1 MSAIPMPSKAT
12 PPRASGAQA
21 QPVIRRYQPPAGWQ
35 ESMVAAIMRVAL
47 KVTLKPFLGPPWP
60 FAVQRLSLSMGSSM
74 MPQDARARVS
84 VERVDHIEVDRV
96 VPKAAQGQPRHAI
109 LYLHGGA
116 FVAGSP
122 RTHRSITRALSALTG
137 AQVLVPHYRLAPESP
152 FPAQLDDCVQC
163 YRQLL
168 KEGYSA
174 DRISIAGDSAGGNL
188 TFMTAIAAMQ
198 QGLPAPASL
207 VMMSPALSLHPL
219 PNSTG
224 FERQS
229 RDPMIRM
236 AWADDVERAMKVPA
250 DHPLANPM
258 AQDLSQLPPS
268 LTQVGDDEVLYDN
281 AVWVVENATA
291 AGRVAELE
299 VYMKRWHVFQ
309 AHASLLPSAVRALE
323 RQAEFM
329 MRYWRA

>member
-1 MSAIPMPSKAT
+1 MGQTAT
-12 PPRASGAQA
+12 ETTEQA
-21 QPVIRRYQPPAGWQ
+21 TSR
-35 ESMVAAIMRVAL
+35 S
-47 KVTLKPFLGPPWP
+47 T
-60 FAVQRLSLSMGSSM
+60 
-74 MPQDARARVS
+74 
-84 VERVDHIEVDRV
+84 ERM
-96 VPKAAQGQPRHAI
+96 
-109 LYLHGGA
+109 
-116 FVAGSP
+116 
-122 RTHRSITRALSALTG
+122 TG

-163 YRQLL
+163 YKQLL
-168 KEGYSA
+168 QEGYSA

-188 TFMTAIAAMQ
+188 TFMTAIAAMK

-224 FERQS
+224 FERQA

-236 AWADDVERAMKVPA
+236 AWAEDVERAMKVPT
-250 DHPLANPM
+250 DHPLADPM

-291 AGRVAELE
+291 AGREAELE

-309 AHASLLPSAVRALE
+309 AHAILMPGSVRALE

-329 MRYWRA
+329 KRHWAR

>member
-1 MSAIPMPSKAT
+1 MSAIAKQANEACAEA
-12 PPRASGAQA
+12 PPA
-21 QPVIRRYQPPAGWQ
+21 QPVIRRYQPPAGLK
-35 ESMVAAIMRVAL
+35 EAVSAAVMRAAL
-47 KVTLKPFLGPPWP
+47 RVSLKPFLGPPWP
-60 FAVQRLSLSMGSSM
+60 FAVQRAALSIGSSM
-74 MPQDARARVS
+74 MPQDGRAQVR
-84 VERVDHIEVDRV
+84 VERVAHIEVDRV
-96 VPKAAQGQPRHAI
+96 RPRAAANGAQPRHAI

-137 AQVLVPHYRLAPESP
+137 AQVLVPHYRLAPEAP
-152 FPAQLDDCVQC
+152 FPAQLEDCITC

-168 KEGYSA
+168 QEGYTP
-174 DRISIAGDSAGGNL
+174 DRISIAGDSAGGHL

-198 QGLPAPASL
+198 EGLPAPASL

-236 AWADDVERAMKVPA
+236 AWADDVARAMKVPA
-250 DHPLANPM
+250 GHRWAEPM

-291 AGRVAELE
+291 AGRHAELE
-299 VYMKRWHVFQ
+299 VYMQRWHVFQ
-309 AHASLLPSAVRALE
+309 AHASLLPSAQRALE

-329 MRYWRA
+329 LRHWAR

>member
-1 MSAIPMPSKAT
+1 MSAVQKAPAAAT
-12 PPRASGAQA
+12 K
-21 QPVIRRYQPPAGWQ
+21 QPVVRRYQPPAGLQ
-35 ESMVAAIMRVAL
+35 ESIVAAIMRVAL

-60 FAVQRLSLSMGSSM
+60 FAVQRMSLALGSSL

-84 VERVDHIEVDRV
+84 VARVAHIEVDRV
-96 VPKAAQGQPRHAI
+96 VPTAATGQPRHAI

-299 VYMKRWHVFQ
+299 IYMKRWHVFQ

-329 MRYWRA
+329 MRHWRA

>member
-1 MSAIPMPSKAT
+1 MSAVQKASAAV
-12 PPRASGAQA
+12 PG
-21 QPVIRRYQPPAGWQ
+21 QPVIRHYQPPAGLQ
-35 ESMVAAIMRVAL
+35 ESIVAAIMRVAL

-60 FAVQRLSLSMGSSM
+60 FAVQRMSLALGSSL

-84 VERVDHIEVDRV
+84 VDRVAHIEVDRV
-96 VPKAAQGQPRHAI
+96 VPTAATGQPRHAI

-163 YRQLL
+163 YKQLL
-168 KEGYSA
+168 QEGYTA

-224 FERQS
+224 FERQA

-236 AWADDVERAMKVPA
+236 AWAEDVERAMKVPA
-250 DHPLANPM
+250 DHPLGNPM

-309 AHASLLPSAVRALE
+309 AHASMLPSSVQALS

-329 MRYWRA
+329 KRHWAR

>member
-1 MSAIPMPSKAT
+1 MSAIPMPSNAAAS
-12 PPRASGAQA
+12 RASGAQA

-96 VPKAAQGQPRHAI
+96 LPKAAKGQPRHAI

-174 DRISIAGDSAGGNL
+174 DRISIAGDSAGGHL

-329 MRYWRA
+329 MRHWRA

>member
-1 MSAIPMPSKAT
+1 MSAVQKAPAAAT
-12 PPRASGAQA
+12 K
-21 QPVIRRYQPPAGWQ
+21 QPVVRRYQPPAGLQ
-35 ESMVAAIMRVAL
+35 ESIVAAIMRVAL

-60 FAVQRLSLSMGSSM
+60 FAVQRMSLALGSSL

-84 VERVDHIEVDRV
+84 VARVAHIEVDRV
-96 VPKAAQGQPRHAI
+96 VPTAATGQPRHAI

-163 YRQLL
+163 YKQLL
-168 KEGYSA
+168 QEGYTA

-299 VYMKRWHVFQ
+299 IYMKRWHVFQ
-309 AHASLLPSAVRALE
+309 AHASMLPSSVQALS

-329 MRYWRA
+329 KRHWAR

>member
-1 MSAIPMPSKAT
+1 
-12 PPRASGAQA
+12 
-21 QPVIRRYQPPAGWQ
+21 
-35 ESMVAAIMRVAL
+35 
-47 KVTLKPFLGPPWP
+47 
-60 FAVQRLSLSMGSSM
+60 
-74 MPQDARARVS
+74 
-84 VERVDHIEVDRV
+84 
-96 VPKAAQGQPRHAI
+96 
-109 LYLHGGA
+109 
-116 FVAGSP
+116 
-122 RTHRSITRALSALTG
+122 
-137 AQVLVPHYRLAPESP
+137 
-152 FPAQLDDCVQC
+152 
-163 YRQLL
+163 
-168 KEGYSA
+168 
-174 DRISIAGDSAGGNL
+174 
-188 TFMTAIAAMQ
+188 MTAIAAMQ

-299 VYMKRWHVFQ
+299 IYMKRWHVFQ

-329 MRYWRA
+329 MRHWRA

>member
-60 FAVQRLSLSMGSSM
+60 FAVQRLSLSLGSSM

-96 VPKAAQGQPRHAI
+96 VPKAAKGQPRHAI

-299 VYMKRWHVFQ
+299 IYMKRWHVFQ

-329 MRYWRA
+329 MRHWRA

>member
-1 MSAIPMPSKAT
+1 MSAVQKA
-12 PPRASGAQA
+12 PAVAVK
-21 QPVIRRYQPPAGWQ
+21 QPVIRRYQPPAGLR
-35 ESMVAAIMRVAL
+35 ESIMAAMMRVAL
-47 KVTLKPFLGPPWP
+47 RVTLKPFLGPPWP
-60 FAVQRLSLSMGSSM
+60 FAVQRLSLAMGSSL
-74 MPQDARARVS
+74 MPQDGRATVR
-84 VERVDHIEVDRV
+84 VERVAHIEVDRV
-96 VPKAAQGQPRHAI
+96 LPKGVTGQPRHAI

-122 RTHRSITRALSALTG
+122 RTHRSITRALSAMTG

-163 YRQLL
+163 YKQLL
-168 KEGYSA
+168 QEGYSA

-188 TFMTAIAAMQ
+188 TFMTAIAAMK

-224 FERQS
+224 FERQA

-236 AWADDVERAMKVPA
+236 AWAEDVERAMKVPT

-299 VYMKRWHVFQ
+299 IYMKRWHVFQ
-309 AHASLLPSAVRALE
+309 AHASLMPGSVRALE

-329 MRYWRA
+329 KRHWAR

>member
-1 MSAIPMPSKAT
+1 MSAIPMPSNAAA
-12 PPRASGAQA
+12 PRASGAQA

-96 VPKAAQGQPRHAI
+96 VPKAAKGQPRHAI

-174 DRISIAGDSAGGNL
+174 DRISIAGDSAGGHL
-188 TFMTAIAAMQ
+188 TFMTAIAAMS
-198 QGLPAPASL
+198 GYPH
-207 VMMSPALSLHPL
+207 LS
-219 PNSTG
+219 
-224 FERQS
+224 
-229 RDPMIRM
+229 
-236 AWADDVERAMKVPA
+236 VPA
-250 DHPLANPM
+250 GLVEGMPVG
-258 AQDLSQLPPS
+258 LSFIG
-268 LTQVGDDEVLYDN
+268 T
-281 AVWVVENATA
+281 VW
-291 AGRVAELE
+291 
-299 VYMKRWHVFQ
+299 
-309 AHASLLPSAVRALE
+309 SP
-323 RQAEFM
+323 
-329 MRYWRA
+329 